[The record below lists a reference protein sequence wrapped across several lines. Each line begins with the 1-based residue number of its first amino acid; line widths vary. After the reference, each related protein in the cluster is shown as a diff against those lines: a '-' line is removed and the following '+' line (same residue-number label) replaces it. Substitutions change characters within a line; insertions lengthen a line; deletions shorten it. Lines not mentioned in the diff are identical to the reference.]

1 MLLEARI
8 MRDGKPIYH
17 ALAFNDVVV
26 NRSGFS
32 GMAELRVSVDGH
44 FMYNQRSDG
53 LIVATPTGSTA
64 YALSS
69 PGPILHPQL
78 QGIVLV
84 PIAPHAL
91 SNRPI
96 VLPDDSKVSIQII
109 GGRDVNVNFDMQS
122 FTVARTERHDRG
134 APLAPYGAD
143 AASGRLQLLR
153 HAAQEAALERIPVA
167 RRRPQALSGK
177 DAGTRT
183 PPLPKPDYH
192 AHQTTSMLRHL
203 SIRDFV
209 IVAALDL
216 EFDSGFTVFSG
227 ETGAGKS
234 ILIDALALAL
244 GARAD
249 ASVVRTGEARADI
262 TAEFET
268 HARSTHW
275 LDEQALGTTGD
286 DGHHGGTVMLR
297 RVVDANG
304 RSRAFINGTAATLA
318 QLREVGEMLVDIHG
332 QHAHQLLMRPDAQRE
347 LFDTHAGLSDT
358 RRDRYARVAH
368 VARAAQ
374 AVEHA
379 QTRDRELQLERER
392 LAWQLDRTRQARAAT
407 GRVGRGQRRAP
418 PAVAFG
424 QSDRRR
430 ARRARRAVRIRRGDD
445 HAAFRRSS
453 RSCAISPT
461 SIRRSNDVLAALEPA
476 EIQLQEAAYSLSTT
490 RNGSNSIRTGCAQV
504 ETAPRRAAFDRAQ
517 VPSAARNAAGGTR
530 GASRATRRSS
540 TPPPTSTACT
550 PPKPRP
556 RKTYLAEAK
565 KLSKA
570 RAKAGKALGAAVTTG
585 MQELSMAGG
594 SFEVALVP
602 LPEGGAHGLEQ
613 VEFRVAG
620 HAGVPLRPLAK
631 VASGGE
637 LARISL
643 ALAVI
648 ASAASPT
655 PTLIFDEVDTG
666 IGGGVAE
673 VVGRLLHQLG
683 QRPPGAVRD
692 ALAASRR
699 ARRSAFPGGEGGQR
713 QRRHGQ
719 QRHLARQG
727 EPRRGSR
734 AHARRARNHADHAQ
748 AREGNAG
755 GVRCRCWQD
764 DNARR

>member
-1 MLLEARI
+1 
-8 MRDGKPIYH
+8 
-17 ALAFNDVVV
+17 
-26 NRSGFS
+26 
-32 GMAELRVSVDGH
+32 
-44 FMYNQRSDG
+44 
-53 LIVATPTGSTA
+53 
-64 YALSS
+64 
-69 PGPILHPQL
+69 
-78 QGIVLV
+78 
-84 PIAPHAL
+84 
-91 SNRPI
+91 
-96 VLPDDSKVSIQII
+96 
-109 GGRDVNVNFDMQS
+109 
-122 FTVARTERHDRG
+122 
-134 APLAPYGAD
+134 
-143 AASGRLQLLR
+143 
-153 HAAQEAALERIPVA
+153 
-167 RRRPQALSGK
+167 
-177 DAGTRT
+177 
-183 PPLPKPDYH
+183 
-192 AHQTTSMLRHL
+192 MLRHL

-249 ASVVRTGEARADI
+249 ASVVRTGESRADI

-268 HARSTHW
+268 HAQVEQW
-275 LDEQALGTTGD
+275 LDEQALGTTAEEDHPGS
-286 DGHHGGTVMLR
+286 TVMLR

-347 LFDTHAGLSDT
+347 LFDTHAGLTETAATVT
-358 RRDRYARVAH
+358 RAWRSWREKV
-368 VARAAQ
+368 Q

-392 LAWQLDRTRQARAAT
+392 LAWQLTELDKLSPQPGEWEEVNTEH
-407 GRVGRGQRRAP
+407 RRLSHSANLIDGVQGALGALSESDEAMITHLSSIVSKVRDLAEID
-418 PAVAFG
+418 PAL
-424 QSDRRR
+424 
-430 ARRARRAVRIRRGDD
+430 
-445 HAAFRRSS
+445 
-453 RSCAISPT
+453 
-461 SIRRSNDVLAALEPA
+461 NDVLAALEPA
-476 EIQLQEAAYSLSTT
+476 EIQLQEAAYSLSHYAQKLELDPD
-490 RNGSNSIRTGCAQV
+490 RLAQV
-504 ETAPRRAAFDRAQ
+504 EKRLDALH
-517 VPSAARNAAGGTR
+517 SAARKFRLQPETLPEEHEARRAQLAALDAAADLDSLHAAVAKAKEAFLT
-530 GASRATRRSS
+530 
-540 TPPPTSTACT
+540 
-550 PPKPRP
+550 
-556 RKTYLAEAK
+556 EAK

-585 MQELSMAGG
+585 MQELSMKGG

-683 QRPPGAVRD
+683 QARQVLCVTHLPQVAARGDHHFQVAKAGNGKGGTVSSVTSLDR
-692 ALAASRR
+692 ASRIEEVARMLGGLEITATTRKHAKEMLAA
-699 ARRSAFPGGEGGQR
+699 
-713 QRRHGQ
+713 
-719 QRHLARQG
+719 
-727 EPRRGSR
+727 
-734 AHARRARNHADHAQ
+734 
-748 AREGNAG
+748 
-755 GVRCRCWQD
+755 
-764 DNARR
+764 

>member
-1 MLLEARI
+1 
-8 MRDGKPIYH
+8 
-17 ALAFNDVVV
+17 
-26 NRSGFS
+26 
-32 GMAELRVSVDGH
+32 
-44 FMYNQRSDG
+44 
-53 LIVATPTGSTA
+53 
-64 YALSS
+64 
-69 PGPILHPQL
+69 
-78 QGIVLV
+78 
-84 PIAPHAL
+84 
-91 SNRPI
+91 
-96 VLPDDSKVSIQII
+96 
-109 GGRDVNVNFDMQS
+109 
-122 FTVARTERHDRG
+122 
-134 APLAPYGAD
+134 
-143 AASGRLQLLR
+143 
-153 HAAQEAALERIPVA
+153 
-167 RRRPQALSGK
+167 
-177 DAGTRT
+177 
-183 PPLPKPDYH
+183 
-192 AHQTTSMLRHL
+192 MLRHL

-249 ASVVRTGEARADI
+249 ASVVRTGESRADI
-262 TAEFET
+262 TAEFDT
-268 HARSTHW
+268 HAQVDQW
-275 LDEQALGTTGD
+275 LDEQAFAASAA
-286 DGHHGGTVMLR
+286 DGQNGGTVMLR

-347 LFDTHAGLSDT
+347 LFDTHAGLSELSAGVT
-358 RRDRYARVAH
+358 RAWRTWREKV
-368 VARAAQ
+368 Q

-392 LAWQLDRTRQARAAT
+392 LAWQLAELDKLSPQPGEWEEVNAEH
-407 GRVGRGQRRAP
+407 RRLSHSANLIDGVQGALTALSESDEAMITHLASIVSKVRDLAEID
-418 PAVAFG
+418 PAL
-424 QSDRRR
+424 
-430 ARRARRAVRIRRGDD
+430 
-445 HAAFRRSS
+445 
-453 RSCAISPT
+453 
-461 SIRRSNDVLAALEPA
+461 NDVLAALEPA
-476 EIQLQEAAYSLSTT
+476 EIQLQEAAYSLSHYAQKLELDPD
-490 RNGSNSIRTGCAQV
+490 RLAQV
-504 ETAPRRAAFDRAQ
+504 EKRLDALH
-517 VPSAARNAAGGTR
+517 SAARKFRLQPETLPDEHE
-530 GASRATRRSS
+530 TRRAQLAALDAAADLDSLH
-540 TPPPTSTACT
+540 AAEA
-550 PPKPRP
+550 KAREVFV
-556 RKTYLAEAK
+556 AEAK

-585 MQELSMAGG
+585 MQELSMKGG

-683 QRPPGAVRD
+683 EARQVLCVTHLPQVAARGDHHFQVAKAGNGKGGTVSSVVSLDKASRVEEVARMLGGLEITPTTRKHAKEM
-692 ALAASRR
+692 LAA
-699 ARRSAFPGGEGGQR
+699 
-713 QRRHGQ
+713 
-719 QRHLARQG
+719 
-727 EPRRGSR
+727 
-734 AHARRARNHADHAQ
+734 
-748 AREGNAG
+748 
-755 GVRCRCWQD
+755 
-764 DNARR
+764 